1 MVKFVDDI
9 FPVLLKTLSD
19 TSDEVVIL
27 NLQVLAE
34 ICSPDKTAD
43 TKDPDAAADATT
55 ATSGGKNRNP
65 HFKQFLLNLLKLF
78 GANRNLLET
87 KGSFIIRSVDS
98 LITFEVN

>member
-1 MVKFVDDI
+1 MVKLVDDI

-34 ICSPDKTAD
+34 ICSHDKND
-43 TKDPDAAADATT
+43 ED
-55 ATSGGKNRNP
+55 SGGTSRPTSKASTPSGGMNRNP

-78 GANRNLLET
+78 GANRSLLET
-87 KGSFIIRSVDS
+87 KGSFIIR
-98 LITFEVN
+98 

>member
-1 MVKFVDDI
+1 MVKLVDDI

-34 ICSPDKTAD
+34 ICSPDNTRSEKDDVKT
-43 TKDPDAAADATT
+43 TVVATT
-55 ATSGGKNRNP
+55 PGGGKNRNP

-87 KGSFIIRSVDS
+87 KGSFIIR
-98 LITFEVN
+98 

>member
-1 MVKFVDDI
+1 MVKLVDDI

-34 ICSPDKTAD
+34 ICSPDKND
-43 TKDPDAAADATT
+43 ED
-55 ATSGGKNRNP
+55 SGGTSRPTSKASTPSGGMNRNP

-78 GANRNLLET
+78 GANSSLLET
-87 KGSFIIRSVDS
+87 KGSFIIR
-98 LITFEVN
+98 